1 MAAGLKL
8 QTACFLLS
16 QESIA
21 YLKKK
26 NAAVLLNCKQCAHMP
41 VLQRDF
47 PLKQTST
54 KTDHGKQTAYLVKYH
69 WHHLPKCTM
78 L

>member
-1 MAAGLKL
+1 
-8 QTACFLLS
+8 
-16 QESIA
+16 
-21 YLKKK
+21 
-26 NAAVLLNCKQCAHMP
+26 MP

-78 L
+78 LYVYSPYRGEGVIFTQTFRSGAFALRGVSYR